1 MNFDSFS
8 HGQVLS
14 KIWLCE
20 QIEPFLPRDANIVNL
35 GGWYNVLGFMLK
47 VRNPKRNIKITNV
60 DADPETQLISNAVTN
75 AWKDSIRHITA
86 DANQFRI
93 KDYNV
98 VINCS
103 AEHFDSAEWFDEIA
117 PGALV
122 CIQSSN
128 VDDIEHPWLVKIPNP
143 DLETFMDRY
152 PLANTYFSNEMYF
165 DYESWGYSR
174 FMLIGR
180 K

>member
-1 MNFDSFS
+1 MNFDAFS
-8 HGQVLS
+8 HGQVES

-20 QIEPFLPRDANIVNL
+20 QLEPFLPTNANIVNL
-35 GGWYNVLGFMLK
+35 GGWYNVLGLMLK
-47 VRNPKRNIKITNV
+47 VRNPKRNLKITNLDTDPDTKPV
-60 DADPETQLISNAVTN
+60 ADRICDAWQGT
-75 AWKDSIRHITA
+75 IRHQTL
-86 DANQFRI
+86 DANTAHI
-93 KDYNV
+93 KEYNV

-103 AEHFDSAEWFDEIA
+103 AEHFKSAEWFDNIA

-128 VDDIEHPWLVKIPNP
+128 VDDAEYPWLVHLPNP
-143 DLETFMDRY
+143 TQEHFLKRY
-152 PLANTYFSNEMYF
+152 PLASTYYSSVMDF

-174 FMLIGR
+174 FMLIGQ

>member
-20 QIEPFLPRDANIVNL
+20 QLEPFLPLQPNIVNL

-47 VRNPKRNIKITNV
+47 VRNPKRNLKITNV

-75 AWKDSIRHITA
+75 AWSDSVRHITA
-86 DANQFRI
+86 DANEFRLR
-93 KDYNV
+93 DYNV

-103 AEHFDSAEWFDEIA
+103 AEHFDSAKWFDEIA
-117 PGALV
+117 PGSLV

-128 VDDIEHPWLVKIPNP
+128 VDDIEHPWLVKLPNP
-143 DLETFMDRY
+143 DLATFLRRY
-152 PLANTYFSNEMYF
+152 PLANTYFSDEMYF